1 MNTDRQNKWRR
12 GFTLIEL
19 MVVVTLIG
27 LLAALSTPTLSR
39 SVQRSRAKAAAREV
53 SAALRNARA
62 QVMSRGQAALVIISP
77 QRLGSAG
84 PLIQIYA
91 GCSQAP
97 CTDANNIAR
106 SCDTLNVTDTLT
118 QLVGTVNWNV
128 VHPDMVMIGATQIP
142 PMANPSGATTMG
154 ISQTSLCISPD
165 GRVQMPNGQPITTTF
180 GPVNKNFV
188 VVMSRNP
195 AVVEPDFRSLL
206 QAFSSSD
213 TNFTA
218 LSAMPNP
225 DQTAQVRLNRD
236 LVDMFVIEMSFNG
249 AVEVTQ

>member
-1 MNTDRQNKWRR
+1 
-12 GFTLIEL
+12 
-19 MVVVTLIG
+19 
-27 LLAALSTPTLSR
+27 
-39 SVQRSRAKAAAREV
+39 
-53 SAALRNARA
+53 
-62 QVMSRGQAALVIISP
+62 
-77 QRLGSAG
+77 
-84 PLIQIYA
+84 
-91 GCSQAP
+91 
-97 CTDANNIAR
+97 
-106 SCDTLNVTDTLT
+106 
-118 QLVGTVNWNV
+118 
-128 VHPDMVMIGATQIP
+128 
-142 PMANPSGATTMG
+142 
-154 ISQTSLCISPD
+154 
-165 GRVQMPNGQPITTTF
+165 MPNGQPITTTF